1 MENDRETRELLHDSI
16 ENVECQWGR
25 NEAASLGVNGAL
37 LAGELISTVRS
48 TDRDSERVATGAGS
62 KIYHLFRLGVMAF
75 CSTYFVFYTSEHTE
89 LSLYRYVEL
98 MSIFYYFLG
107 EGDVLLI
114 RQVRT
119 INHYRRETEINA
131 ALAGLEA
138 VTMIQMKNNLGML
151 PTEFFSVLYCT
162 LSHVA
167 EKGLVSILT
176 STLGYLKNN
185 RTLGSSRSRNDC
197 LELLHVV
204 EIEGRNSIAALD
216 CLCKHLAGVYKTEF
230 FEVYHFFT
238 YFNTNKIYCSHAAK
252 INQRANLTVLRCK
265 ITLFF

>member
-1 MENDRETRELLHDSI
+1 MENDGEAREFLHDSI

-62 KIYHLFRLGVMAF
+62 EINYLFRLGVMAL
-75 CSTYFVFYTSEHTE
+75 CCAYFVFYTSEYTE
-89 LSLYRYVEL
+89 LCLYRYIEL
-98 MSIFYYFLG
+98 MSIFNHFLS
-107 EGDVLLI
+107 EGNVLLI

-119 INHYRRETEINA
+119 IDHHRREAEINA

-138 VTMIQMKNNLGML
+138 ITMIQVKHNLRML
-151 PTEFFSVLYCT
+151 PTELLSILYCT

-167 EKGLVSILT
+167 EQGLVSILA
-176 STLGYLKNN
+176 STLRNLKDN
-185 RTLGSSRSRNDC
+185 RALGSSRSRDDC

-216 CLCKHLAGVYKTEF
+216 CLCKHLTGVYKTEF
-230 FEVYHFFT
+230 FKTYHFLPIFKT
-238 YFNTNKIYCSHAAK
+238 INTC
-252 INQRANLTVLRCK
+252 V
-265 ITLFF
+265 